1 MTAAKKTTSE
11 TNAFETM
18 ATLNPEAFKEGYEKF
33 AEGVSTM
40 ADFHK
45 SSLEAV
51 MASAGAFTK
60 GMEKLASEQTAFV
73 KASFE
78 DGVATMKAAS
88 ASKTTQEA
96 IDINT
101 EFFRTSVEKNL
112 GQVNKVADMWIET
125 AKETV
130 EPLSARY
137 SDLVEKIQ
145 SYRP

>member
-18 ATLNPEAFKEGYEKF
+18 TTLNPEAFKEGYEKF
-33 AEGVSTM
+33 AEGVSTF

-45 SSLEAV
+45 GSLEAV
-51 MASAGAFTK
+51 MASAGAFAK
-60 GMEKLASEQTAFV
+60 GMEKLASEQSAFV

-78 DGVATMKAAS
+78 DSVATVKAAS
-88 ASKTTQEA
+88 ASKTAQEA

-101 EFFRTSVEKNL
+101 EYFRTSVEKNL
-112 GQVNKVADMWIET
+112 GQVNKVADMWIAT
-125 AKETV
+125 TKETV
-130 EPLSARY
+130 EPLSVRY
-137 SDLVEKIQ
+137 SELVEKIQ